1 MTELDVFRIPGSR
14 PVIRLKADRQSHDS
28 QWDERFVLGRIPDYD
43 ALRDKHCLNFM
54 LFLTSKKKRN
64 IATPGRSRRQRTPS
78 SRTASKKVFAGTT
91 TVVVTSALLRDLRTK
106 LVEKV
111 LAERVAEELWV
122 PAVETMDACS
132 MRERAILYAQETEEL
147 EKGQSVLQLLTK
159 AVQSRE
165 AMLAELLKIV
175 DLFTIT
181 PAKGQ
186 ILSEAKA
193 ILIKI
198 REITIET
205 LEAISMYREK
215 IAALWAGD
223 RRGSRVL
230 VQFKGKNYIFKLKN
244 DLNFLQN
251 STLATVFDFS
261 EKSDPFLIHPS
272 LMHTSEHETIPITPS
287 LLPRIKACEKVI
299 LDELLSSRHISREK
313 KDDFTLRATMTQ
325 STRRSRGH
333 SKGETR
339 SGVQTRDT
347 SLTAVRNLTPSRAGR
362 PESPRQPGPTIRSH
376 NEGYSEVR
384 SADMPST
391 PVKLAVEDSLKSSE
405 VHRVPSHR
413 KNRSSASTRANV
425 PLKPSQLDFG
435 PVKPQPP
442 APVPKPKSEKPAVP
456 YTEELE
462 LRGLELEEEALGT
475 EIEAFM
481 KTVPE
486 AIRETFWSEASFK
499 EILKSSYSAFLQAV
513 QGGKRLGL
521 MAFSIDTLNTAS
533 KRIHLH
539 LISAL
544 NSPDLARVFDLSLT
558 HLWSSFGC
566 DDIRIALNYRD
577 IEGKLAADPD
587 IKSLVSERKFK
598 WKNLTNTAEGKRV
611 ILMGVNRPEE
621 FESKDCDFFKETL
634 AVKYAAGLQIGQREV
649 QTRTASTGSVSSYIG
664 FSACLKELAAMPE
677 SASSPLQSQLHSLH
691 QKLAMTFTFPA
702 FKRGKSLNLY
712 QVLETTREQG
722 LDLEGLERGYMTSA
736 ACLSVGL
743 RWSVFAT
750 SVFELRR
757 EKYNYIRIT
766 DVEVNKT
773 TLDGF
778 EIALL
783 PCDDMQFNLVLITQA
798 GGLQADLDP
807 WECTCSLLTQL
818 TSLGKAFPSQSSEI
832 WLPGFQIRR
841 TNSEI
846 AGIVGM
852 ELANQQGQVVGC
864 SEALQVGLE
873 APVHRLG
880 GPVIRPGS
888 GAMVVKEDFILG
900 KG

>member
-14 PVIRLKADRQSHDS
+14 PVIRSKADRQSHDS

-64 IATPGRSRRQRTPS
+64 IATPGRSRRQHTPS
-78 SRTASKKVFAGTT
+78 SRSASKKVLAGTT
-91 TVVVTSALLRDLRTK
+91 KAVVTSALLRDLRAK
-106 LVEKV
+106 LIEKITV
-111 LAERVAEELWV
+111 ERVTEELWV
-122 PAVETMDACS
+122 PAIEAMDACS

-159 AVQSRE
+159 AIQSRE
-165 AMLAELLKIV
+165 ATLVDLLKVV

-186 ILSEAKA
+186 VISEAKFT
-193 ILIKI
+193 LTKM

-205 LEAISMYREK
+205 LEAVRMYREK

-223 RRGSRVL
+223 RRGSRIL
-230 VQFKGKNYIFKLKN
+230 IQYKGKNYIFKLKN
-244 DLNFLQN
+244 DLNFLIN
-251 STLATVFDFS
+251 STLATAFDFS
-261 EKSDPFLIHPS
+261 EKSDPFLVYPS
-272 LMHTSEHETIPITPS
+272 LLRTSEHETIPIPPS

-299 LDELLSSRHISREK
+299 LDEVLSSRHISREK
-313 KDDFTLRATMTQ
+313 REDFTLRATMTQ
-325 STRRSRGH
+325 STRRSRGP
-333 SKGETR
+333 SKGESR

-347 SLTAVRNLTPSRAGR
+347 SLTAVRNLTPSRGGRSEVR
-362 PESPRQPGPTIRSH
+362 PESPRQPGPSIRGK
-376 NEGYSEVR
+376 EEVR
-384 SADMPST
+384 SAEAPST
-391 PVKLAVEDSLKSSE
+391 PVKLAVEDTLKPSE
-405 VHRVPSHR
+405 IHRVPSHR

-442 APVPKPKSEKPAVP
+442 APLPKSKDEKPAIP
-456 YTEELE
+456 YTEQLE
-462 LRGLELEEEALGT
+462 LRGFDLEEEALGT

-481 KTVPE
+481 TTVPE
-486 AIRETFWSEASFK
+486 AVRETFWSETSFK
-499 EILKSSYSAFLQAV
+499 EILKSSYSAFLQAI
-513 QGGKRLGL
+513 QGGKRLGI
-521 MAFSIDTLNTAS
+521 MAFSIDTMNTAS

-539 LISAL
+539 FISAL
-544 NSPDLARVFDLSLT
+544 NMSDLARVFDLSLS

-577 IEGKLAADPD
+577 IDGKLAADSD
-587 IKSLVSERKFK
+587 IKSLVTERKFK

-621 FESKDCDFFKETL
+621 YAAKDCDFFKETL
-634 AVKYAAGLQIGQREV
+634 TISYAAALQIGEREV
-649 QTRTASTGSVSSYIG
+649 QTTPASKGSVASYIG

-677 SASSPLQSQLHSLH
+677 SPSGPIQSQLHSLH

-702 FKRGKSLNLY
+702 FKRGKSRDLY
-712 QVLETTREQG
+712 QVLEITRSQG
-722 LDLEGLERGYMTSA
+722 LDLEGLERGYLTSA

-750 SVFELRR
+750 STLELKR
-757 EKYNYIRIT
+757 ENYTYMRIT

-783 PCDDMQFNLVLITQA
+783 PCDDLQFNLVLITKE

-818 TSLGKAFPSQSSEI
+818 TSLGKAFPEQSSEI
-832 WLPGFQIRR
+832 WLPGFKVHRA
-841 TNSEI
+841 NPEI
-846 AGIVGM
+846 GEVLGM
-852 ELANQQGQVVGC
+852 ELTNQQGQIIGC
-864 SEALQVGLE
+864 SEALLLGLE
-873 APVHRLG
+873 APVHTLG
-880 GPVIRPGS
+880 GPVIRPGP

-900 KG
+900 KM